1 MDKEVKNK
9 VQADLLTSA
18 IAIGI
23 TVAISGIVAGV
34 SGIVC
39 FAHNRKEAKSL
50 WNNGLSA
57 EERNT
62 CRRIW
67 FEVNQDKNRFADL
80 MIERGHKEDTIRYTY
95 GESEERERLKIFAK
109 HLKKELGSP
118 MEEIPV

>member
-23 TVAISGIVAGV
+23 TVAISGVAAGV

-39 FAHNRKEAKSL
+39 FVHNKKEAKSL
-50 WNNGLSA
+50 WNGLTA

-67 FEVNQDKNRFADL
+67 FEVNQDKIRFADI
-80 MIERGHKEDTIRYTY
+80 MTERAHEGDTFRSTY
-95 GESEERERLKIFAK
+95 GESEERKKLQIFAK

-118 MEEIPV
+118 MEEIPI